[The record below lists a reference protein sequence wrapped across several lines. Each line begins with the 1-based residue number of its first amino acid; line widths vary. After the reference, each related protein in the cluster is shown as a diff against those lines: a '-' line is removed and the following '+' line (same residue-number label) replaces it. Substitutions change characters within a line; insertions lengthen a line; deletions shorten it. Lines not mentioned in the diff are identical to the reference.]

1 MSRQVLLVAP
11 DRPGA
16 HRTIAGALAEAAEGA
31 LITVAPGRYE
41 ESLDLVRPVTLAA
54 EGGAGTVRVHAPA
67 GSTVVVQAEAVQ
79 LSGLVLSGADREA
92 PVLDLRHGQ
101 SALDGCR
108 IEGAAWTA
116 VLAWNEG
123 TLAARG
129 CRVTNPHG
137 AGVVVTSHGA
147 NVLADT
153 EITEAG
159 SSAVVV
165 AEHGRLD
172 VRDCLLD
179 RPRGNGVCVNGN
191 AVATVEA
198 TRIAGS
204 GKPAVAVEQEARAAL
219 LRVTVTGS
227 TALDAYLTS
236 RGETTLTDC
245 AFSGS
250 GGQSV
255 HVAEGAAP
263 HLRGCA
269 VTGAARGGVQVTG
282 GARPR
287 LEDCEL
293 TGTPVGLHVTGA
305 GSTVRA
311 TGLVVRDATTAAVQ
325 VADSGTAELER
336 LTVTGGAGAGVR
348 AQGGARVTLRDA
360 EIAMTDGGP
369 GTTGLGLAGSAS
381 AFVAG
386 SVLRGCGAVVGEDA
400 ELTAHET
407 EFTGSPG
414 DAVRV
419 LAGGSFTAVGCRMT
433 GARGRGVNAHANART
448 DLGNCA
454 VQDNAGDR
462 PAARAENRDRPAARA
477 ADRAGGGFGAGGGRG
492 GGGGG
497 RFGTDDEADTGG
509 TPDGFGPSGPAA
521 DPDVSRSATGPL
533 AELDALVGLESVKLE
548 VTGLINLNKM
558 TKRRTEMGL
567 PMPPMSRHLVFAGP
581 PGTGKTTVARLYGAV
596 LAELG
601 ILGQGHIVE
610 VARADLVAQI
620 IGGTAIKTTEVFNR
634 ALGGVLF
641 IDEAYTLTN
650 QSRGTGP
657 DFGQEAVETLMK
669 LMEDHRDEI
678 VVIAAGY
685 SEHMDRFLA
694 SNPGMASRFAR
705 TIEFPNYS
713 PEELVTIVRGLCA
726 KHYYELSADALD
738 ALSRYFE
745 TVPKGPT
752 FGNGRVA
759 RQVFE
764 SMIGAQAS
772 RLAAHPPGHDHELSL
787 LTAAD
792 IPPAPRPPSP
802 TPEPTPTPAPTPT
815 AAPTPAPAP
824 APAPADGDSAPQGPP
839 APDDETVTG
848 GAGGKTIAE
857 GEAEAAATR
866 HLTPLTSLTP
876 VTEALA
882 ARLATLATLGQ
893 GAAGQGTAGLA
904 DVALEGPP
912 GSGRRAVAAAYGR
925 ALAELGVVA
934 SGAFTHV
941 PLSAVP
947 TRWTTQPRAY
957 LADAFRRASGG
968 LLAVT
973 ADPAFES
980 RPQAERHAVAD
991 ALTAETAAR
1000 DAAGRYGPVLVL
1012 CGSAPRLME
1021 LLRIR
1026 TDLAGTFAEYLRL
1039 PAWTGAGLAELTRR
1053 RLTVLGFDVPADVVA
1068 ALAAQDPA
1076 HGAYGAHRLADR
1088 IAARASAP
1096 TLVPAD
1102 LTGELPPAD
1111 APQGP
1116 PQNAP
1121 QNAPHDALVAG

>member
-1 MSRQVLLVAP
+1 MSRQVLLVSP
-11 DRPGA
+11 ERPGA

-31 LITVAPGRYE
+31 LITIAPGHYE
-41 ESLDLVRPVTLAA
+41 EALDIVRPVSLAA
-54 EGGAGTVRVHAPA
+54 EGGAGTVRVHATA
-67 GSTVVVQAEAVQ
+67 GSTVVVRAEAVR

-92 PVLDLRHGQ
+92 PVLDLRRGQ
-101 SALDGCR
+101 SALDDCR
-108 IEGAAWTA
+108 IEGTAWTA
-116 VLAWNEG
+116 VLAWDEG

-137 AGVVVTSHGA
+137 AGVVVTSHGGS
-147 NVLADT
+147 VLSGT

-172 VRDCLLD
+172 IRDCRLD

-191 AVATVEA
+191 AAATVEDSLV
-198 TRIAGS
+198 TGS
-204 GKPAVAVEQEARAAL
+204 GKPALAVEQEARAAL
-219 LRVTVTGS
+219 RRVTVTGS
-227 TALDAYLTS
+227 TALDAYLTG

-255 HVAEGAAP
+255 HIADGAAP
-263 HLRGCA
+263 HLRGCT
-269 VTGAARGGVQVTG
+269 VTGAARSGVQVTG

-287 LEDCEL
+287 LEDCEI
-293 TGTPVGLHVTGA
+293 TGTPVGLHVAGA
-305 GSTVRA
+305 GADVRA

-325 VADSGTAELER
+325 AADSGTAELER
-336 LTVTGGAGAGVR
+336 LTVTGTGGAGVR

-360 EIAMTDGGP
+360 EITMSGEGQGTTGP
-369 GTTGLGLAGSAS
+369 TGTKGTRATKAAKATEGPTGLGLGGSAS
-381 AFVAG
+381 VFVAG

-400 ELTAHET
+400 ELTAHDT

-419 LAGGSFTAVGCRMT
+419 LAAGSFTAVGCRMT
-433 GARGRGVNAHANART
+433 GARGRGVNAHADART
-448 DLGNCA
+448 DLGNC
-454 VQDNAGDR
+454 VLQDNAADGPTDR
-462 PAARAENRDRPAARA
+462 TYADAGRDSDHGAGRD
-477 ADRAGGGFGAGGGRG
+477 ADRDVGRDAGREFGR
-492 GGGGG
+492 
-497 RFGTDDEADTGG
+497 DADRDGSG
-509 TPDGFGPSGPAA
+509 TPGPPPA
-521 DPDVSRSATGPL
+521 DPDVSRAATGPL

-726 KHYYELSADALD
+726 KHYYELSDDALD

-745 TVPKGPT
+745 DVPKGPT

-759 RQVFE
+759 RQIFE
-764 SMIGAQAS
+764 SMIGSQAS
-772 RLAAHPPGHDHELSL
+772 RLATHPPAHDNDLSL

-792 IPPAPRPPSP
+792 VPP
-802 TPEPTPTPAPTPT
+802 TPRTPTPTPTP
-815 AAPTPAPAP
+815 
-824 APAPADGDSAPQGPP
+824 
-839 APDDETVTG
+839 
-848 GAGGKTIAE
+848 
-857 GEAEAAATR
+857 
-866 HLTPLTSLTP
+866 
-876 VTEALA
+876 
-882 ARLATLATLGQ
+882 
-893 GAAGQGTAGLA
+893 
-904 DVALEGPP
+904 
-912 GSGRRAVAAAYGR
+912 
-925 ALAELGVVA
+925 
-934 SGAFTHV
+934 
-941 PLSAVP
+941 
-947 TRWTTQPRAY
+947 
-957 LADAFRRASGG
+957 
-968 LLAVT
+968 
-973 ADPAFES
+973 
-980 RPQAERHAVAD
+980 
-991 ALTAETAAR
+991 
-1000 DAAGRYGPVLVL
+1000 
-1012 CGSAPRLME
+1012 
-1021 LLRIR
+1021 
-1026 TDLAGTFAEYLRL
+1026 
-1039 PAWTGAGLAELTRR
+1039 
-1053 RLTVLGFDVPADVVA
+1053 
-1068 ALAAQDPA
+1068 
-1076 HGAYGAHRLADR
+1076 
-1088 IAARASAP
+1088 
-1096 TLVPAD
+1096 
-1102 LTGELPPAD
+1102 
-1111 APQGP
+1111 
-1116 PQNAP
+1116 
-1121 QNAPHDALVAG
+1121 